1 MAVAPHL
8 TIMLICN
15 EYVIFILFVLPR
27 SSADYELKY
36 ISAGNVMS
44 ECMDELSDETH
55 SSMPSLEFMGSTPS
69 MEVSS
74 FFNLRVIG
82 IPRTHIFLQ
91 PSVANVHFPAEVTAI
106 DMAGISALDEVD

>member
-1 MAVAPHL
+1 MSPMAVTPHL

-15 EYVIFILFVLPR
+15 EYVTFILFVLLR

-36 ISAGNVMS
+36 ISAGDVIS
-44 ECMDELSDETH
+44 ECMDELSDDTH
-55 SSMPSLEFMGSTPS
+55 SSMPSLEIMGSTPS

-82 IPRTHIFLQ
+82 IHVELTFFYSPRLLT
-91 PSVANVHFPAEVTAI
+91 EVTAF
-106 DMAGISALDEVD
+106 DMARILALDEVD